1 MQATQRREERGRGNF
16 LVVLAVVLYS
26 CRGRSEGQTAFR
38 VSLDDRPCLF
48 QSVMKKRAPQTGG
61 RGLKIF

>member
-48 QSVMKKRAPQTGG
+48 QSVMKKKSPPR
-61 RGLKIF
+61 LEEED